1 MTIIS
6 ENERRNELASLK
18 DVKVVQANDLITSVA
33 KMDKIPL
40 KIFELA
46 VSQIDIENPPQN
58 NTVSVSKK
66 QLFAFFNATDGNKHT
81 RFKDAILQ
89 LHRQAL
95 FFISEEKMDKKKKQ
109 TYSVISPLAKT
120 DWNDYSDNIYIK
132 FTDDIMPYL
141 IDLRANFTQYAI
153 LDVMNFRSKYSII
166 IYKLLNLSYN
176 QYEYYADTKLRTKKQ
191 LDSYRNPVVPLN
203 ELRRITDTQE
213 EYSDFGNFEKRVIGK
228 AIDEI
233 NEHTHFN
240 VSYEKMKVGRSI
252 QYIQFFITKKQ
263 VAKNEFYKEEQNDE
277 QYAVNK
283 EQQRIKDLEDIRIAI
298 SHKYSSKLLHAN
310 ILTIQDIMSENDL
323 MLELYRT
330 VYELYFELDKYR
342 LLDTHL
348 EYVAKHMQDYSTNK
362 KNLAK
367 YLRVSAQDYIAKSEY
382 LKSLK
387 E

>member
-46 VSQIDIENPPQN
+46 VSQIDIENPPQD

-95 FFISEEKMDKKKKQ
+95 FFISEEQIDKKKKQ
-109 TYSVISPLAKT
+109 NYSVISPLAKT

-176 QYEYYADTKLRTKKQ
+176 KYEYYADTKLRTKKQ
-191 LDSYRNPVVPLN
+191 LDGYRNPVITLN

-213 EYSDFGNFEKRVIGK
+213 EYRDFGNFEKRVIGK

-240 VSYEKMKVGRSI
+240 VSYEKIKMGRSI
-252 QYIQFFITKKQ
+252 QDIQFFITKKQ
-263 VAKNEFYKEEQNDE
+263 VAKNEFYKEEQNDK
-277 QYAVNK
+277 QYAISK
-283 EQQRIKDLEDIRIAI
+283 EEQRIKDLEDIRTAI
-298 SHKYSSKLLHAN
+298 SHKYSSKLFN
-310 ILTIQDIMSENDL
+310 NQILTIQDIMSENDL

-330 VYELYFELDKYR
+330 VYDLYFELDTYR

-348 EYVAKHMQDYSTNK
+348 SYVAKHMKDYSTNK

>member
-1 MTIIS
+1 MN
-6 ENERRNELASLK
+6 NEQYELMNQ
-18 DVKVVQANDLITSVA
+18 KVVQANDLIMSMA
-33 KMDKIPL
+33 KMDKTSL

-46 VSQIDIENPPQN
+46 VAQIDVENPPEN
-58 NTVSVSKK
+58 HTIFLSKK
-66 QLFAFFNATDGNKHT
+66 NLYSFFDVNDTNRHHRFKEAIEKMQKQAFFVIKE
-81 RFKDAILQ
+81 
-89 LHRQAL
+89 LHGKGFRYKS
-95 FFISEEKMDKKKKQ
+95 IVPIPYVE
-109 TYSVISPLAKT
+109 
-120 DWNDYSDNIYIK
+120 WNDYADNVKIRFDI
-132 FTDDIMPYL
+132 DIMPYL
-141 IDLRANFTQYAI
+141 LDLKSNFTQYALKDI
-153 LDVMNFRSKYSII
+153 IDLNSKYSLI
-166 IYKLLNLSYN
+166 IYKFLSMNYN
-176 QYEYYADTKLRTKKQ
+176 QFEHYEHTKLRTTSQ
-191 LDSYRNPVVPLN
+191 LESYRNPKISVD
-203 ELRRITDTQE
+203 ELRRITDTLD
-213 EYSDFGNFEKRVIGK
+213 EYERFQSFDDWVIRKAVKEISEK
-228 AIDEI
+228 
-233 NEHTHFN
+233 THFN
-240 VSYEKMKVGRSI
+240 VTYEKIKDGRSI
-252 QYIQFFITKKQ
+252 KTIQFFIEKKQ

-330 VYELYFELDKYR
+330 VYDLYFELDTYR

-348 EYVAKHMQDYSTNK
+348 EYVAKHMRDYSTNK

>member
-1 MTIIS
+1 MN
-6 ENERRNELASLK
+6 EN
-18 DVKVVQANDLITSVA
+18 KVVQANDLITSVA

-46 VSQIDIENPPQN
+46 VSEIDVNNPPSN
-58 NTVSVSKK
+58 NTIFLSKEKIYTFFHATDENKHSRFKTAIERMQK
-66 QLFAFFNATDGNKHT
+66 QAFFVIKEQ
-81 RFKDAILQ
+81 K
-89 LHRQAL
+89 
-95 FFISEEKMDKKKKQ
+95 EKGFEYNSIVPIPFVRWD
-109 TYSVISPLAKT
+109 
-120 DWNDYSDNIYIK
+120 DYSDEITIE
-132 FTDDIMPYL
+132 FSRHIMPYL
-141 IDLRANFTQYAI
+141 VDLKSNFTQYAI
-153 LDVMNFRSKYSII
+153 TDVMNFNSKYSII
-166 IYKLLNLSYN
+166 IYKLLNMQYN
-176 QYEYYADTKLRTKKQ
+176 QFEHYQHTKLRTKSQ
-191 LDSYRNPVVPLN
+191 LESYRNPKFDVA
-203 ELRRITDTQE
+203 ELRRITDNVDD
-213 EYSDFGNFEKRVIGK
+213 YSRFNKFEVGVIKK

-240 VSYEKMKVGRSI
+240 VTYEKIKDGRSI
-252 QYIQFFITKKQ
+252 KTIQFFIEKKQ

-342 LLDTHL
+342 LLDTHI